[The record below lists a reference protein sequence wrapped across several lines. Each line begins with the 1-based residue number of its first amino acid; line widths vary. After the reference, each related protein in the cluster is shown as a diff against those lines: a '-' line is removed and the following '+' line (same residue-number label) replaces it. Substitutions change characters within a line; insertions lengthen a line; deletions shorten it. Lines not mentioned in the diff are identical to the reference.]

1 MIGIIHSI
9 MLLVWACLGS
19 AEGIMV
25 IFCWAQVVAAT
36 IRGST
41 MGDGSGSAR
50 SIHQKWLLKGTMVAP
65 TGFQEYS
72 LWDSPTRWS
81 GESPKVLMM
90 AWYRPIHI
98 GIWTKNGPRHPR
110 GLTPASL

>member
-41 MGDGSGSAR
+41 MGEGSGSAR
-50 SIHQKWLLKGTMVAP
+50 SIHRKWLLNGTMVSP

-72 LWDSPTRWS
+72 LWDRPTRWS
-81 GESPKVLMM
+81 GESPKALMM
-90 AWYRPIHI
+90 AW
-98 GIWTKNGPRHPR
+98 
-110 GLTPASL
+110 